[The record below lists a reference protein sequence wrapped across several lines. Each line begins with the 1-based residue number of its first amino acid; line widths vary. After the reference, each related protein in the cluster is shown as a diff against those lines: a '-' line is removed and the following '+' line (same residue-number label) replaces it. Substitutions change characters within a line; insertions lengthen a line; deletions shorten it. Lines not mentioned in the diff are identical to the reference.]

1 MPSRI
6 EHIKHCVNEIGEG
19 FDELHKWMDTPSQI
33 LRGAEHRQLRHNP
46 LNPPAWAVTRW
57 GLERTQEAMT
67 LHTMLDGFGVGELT
81 KILIIKCREKLPIVK
96 IYSDWVEEN
105 DKKMDLENVR
115 RNIVRECGLEEY
127 VGEYSNHSKYYFYEA
142 QINFTEER
150 SEKSKEL
157 NILRGWYNSA
167 IELYELACFYE
178 TIIKGH
184 LDQSMEAVT

>member
-1 MPSRI
+1 
-6 EHIKHCVNEIGEG
+6 
-19 FDELHKWMDTPSQI
+19 
-33 LRGAEHRQLRHNP
+33 
-46 LNPPAWAVTRW
+46 
-57 GLERTQEAMT
+57 
-67 LHTMLDGFGVGELT
+67 MLDGFGVGELT